1 MTLILMMRLERM
13 NAGRGDDVACIG
25 GTTAEMNVDSRGYVN
40 IQAAEVRSEMSVDS
54 GGDSED
60 ERRQRRLRFMQRRL
74 LHWQRRLHLDPW
86 SD

>member
-1 MTLILMMRLERM
+1 MHRDDNGTDDETRGEESRQT
-13 NAGRGDDVACIG
+13 GDDVACSG
-25 GTTAEMNVDSRGYVN
+25 RTTAEMNFDSRGYVN

-74 LHWQRRLHLDPW
+74 LH
-86 SD
+86 